1 MYLRTEIYSWKN
13 RKCKIKLKDKTFSRS
28 MKLVPEVINKF
39 FISSLIALIATGLR
53 MVGPNLISNG
63 IDDGVLKSDYNYVL
77 QQSLFY
83 FITLVLLYFVT
94 SQALLSIGMVGET
107 YVRRVREKLFR
118 HMSSLDI
125 NYFEK
130 NKTGV
135 LVARL
140 TSDMQSLNEF
150 AREGASSV
158 ITALLT
164 IFGAVVA
171 VFLVDVQLSIL
182 AFVIMPI
189 LAIATK
195 IFRNYADTTY
205 WEVREWIGQ
214 VLSSL
219 QEGISGVRVI
229 QAYTDEDT
237 QIKRFKNVNKEHF
250 KANMRS
256 ARNIAVYFPFLEFTR
271 VSSIATVLWFGSQRI
286 SEGTLSVGELVAL
299 LFYLN
304 YFFDPLIQLSF
315 NYDTLRSAGSS
326 MKKVFSILDE
336 KPNLSKKGEEFPDN
350 DLEQTVEFDNVSF
363 SYGRENV
370 LHGVSFSINKGD
382 KIAIVGE
389 TGAGKSTIAKLILR
403 FYLPTNGSMKYFGVD
418 SNDVDE
424 DWVRENVAFVPQES
438 FLFRGTIRENLMYS
452 KPDLES
458 LEEELSSIGVLDWF
472 DRYENKLDQEVG
484 ERGGNISAGERQF
497 VALLRAVLAKRKIIV
512 FDEATANLDIESESS
527 ILDATEKLLAFQTS
541 IVIAHR
547 LETVLNAEKIMVMEN
562 GNLIGFDSHNNLLK
576 NNQTYK
582 DLFSAWNLVN
592 DL

>member
-1 MYLRTEIYSWKN
+1 
-13 RKCKIKLKDKTFSRS
+13 LKDKTFSRS
-28 MKLVPEVINKF
+28 LKLVPEVKNKF
-39 FISSLIALIATGLR
+39 IISSLIALFATAIR
-53 MVGPNLISNG
+53 MIGPYLIRNG
-63 IDDGVLKSDYNYVL
+63 IDGGVIESDYGYVL
-77 QQSLFY
+77 EQSLYY
-83 FITLVLLYFVT
+83 FLTLVLLYFVT
-94 SQALLSIGMVGET
+94 SQALLYIGMVGET
-107 YVRRVREKLFR
+107 YVKRVREKLFR

-140 TSDMQSLNEF
+140 TSDMQSLTEF
-150 AREGASSV
+150 AKEGASSV
-158 ITALLT
+158 LTALLT
-164 IFGAVVA
+164 IFGAVIA
-171 VFLVDVQLSIL
+171 VFIVDVQLSIL
-182 AFVIMPI
+182 AFVVMPI

-237 QIKRFKNVNKEHF
+237 QIKRFKKVNKEHF

-336 KPNLSKKGEEFPDN
+336 QPNLSKKGEKFPDTSPEN
-350 DLEQTVEFDNVSF
+350 AVEFENVKF

-370 LHGVSFSINKGD
+370 LHGVSFSINKGE

-403 FYLPTNGSMKYFGVD
+403 FYLPTGGEMKYFGID
-418 SNDVDE
+418 SKEVDE
-424 DWVRENVAFVPQES
+424 EWVRDNVAFVPQES
-438 FLFRGTIRENLMYS
+438 FLFRGTIRENLNYS
-452 KPDLES
+452 QPEVSS
-458 LEEELSSIGVLDWF
+458 LEEELASIGVLEWF
-472 DRYENKLDQEVG
+472 DRYEKKLDQEVG

-547 LETVLNAEKIMVMEN
+547 LETVLNAEKIIVMEN
-562 GNLIGFDSHNNLLK
+562 GNLTGFDSHENLL
-576 NNQTYK
+576 NGNQTYK

-592 DL
+592 ET

>member
-1 MYLRTEIYSWKN
+1 L
-13 RKCKIKLKDKTFSRS
+13 
-28 MKLVPEVINKF
+28 KLVPEVRNKF
-39 FISSLIALIATGLR
+39 IVSSLIALFATAIR
-53 MVGPNLISNG
+53 MVGPYLIRNG
-63 IDDGVLKSDYNYVL
+63 IDGGVIESDYGYVL
-77 QQSLFY
+77 EQSIYY
-83 FITLVLLYFVT
+83 FLTIVLLYFVT
-94 SQALLSIGMVGET
+94 SQALLYIGMVGET
-107 YVRRVREKLFR
+107 YVKRVREKLFR

-140 TSDMQSLNEF
+140 TSDMQSLTEF
-150 AREGASSV
+150 AKEGASSV
-158 ITALLT
+158 LTALLT
-164 IFGAVVA
+164 ILGAVIA
-171 VFLVDVQLSIL
+171 VFIVDVQLSIL
-182 AFVIMPI
+182 AFVVMPI

-237 QIKRFKNVNKEHF
+237 QIKRFKKVNKEHF

-336 KPNLSKKGEEFPDN
+336 QPNLSKKGEKFPDTSPEN
-350 DLEQTVEFDNVSF
+350 AVEFDNVKF

-370 LHGVSFSINKGD
+370 LHEVSFSINKGE

-403 FYLPTNGSMKYFGVD
+403 FYLPTGGAMKYFGID
-418 SNDVDE
+418 SKEVDE
-424 DWVRENVAFVPQES
+424 EWVRNNVAFVPQES
-438 FLFRGTIRENLMYS
+438 FLFRGTIRENLNYS
-452 KPDLES
+452 QPDVTS
-458 LEEELSSIGVLDWF
+458 LEEELASIGVLDWF
-472 DRYENKLDQEVG
+472 DRYEKKLDQEVG

-547 LETVLNAEKIMVMEN
+547 LETVLNAEKIIVMEN
-562 GNLIGFDSHNNLLK
+562 GNLTGFDSHENLLK
-576 NNQTYK
+576 GNQTYK

-592 DL
+592 ES

>member
-1 MYLRTEIYSWKN
+1 MYLRIEIYSWKN

-350 DLEQTVEFDNVSF
+350 DLEKTVEFDNVSF

-452 KPDLES
+452 KPDFES

>member
-1 MYLRTEIYSWKN
+1 M
-13 RKCKIKLKDKTFSRS
+13 KDKTFSRS
-28 MKLVPEVINKF
+28 LKLVPEVKNKF
-39 FISSLIALIATGLR
+39 IVSSLIALFATAIR
-53 MVGPNLISNG
+53 MIGPYLIRNG
-63 IDDGVLKSDYNYVL
+63 IDGGVIESDYGYVL
-77 QQSLFY
+77 EQSLYY
-83 FITLVLLYFVT
+83 FLTLVLLYFVT
-94 SQALLSIGMVGET
+94 SQALLYIGMVGET
-107 YVRRVREKLFR
+107 YVKRVREKLFR

-140 TSDMQSLNEF
+140 TSDMQSLTEF
-150 AREGASSV
+150 AKEGASSV
-158 ITALLT
+158 LTALLT
-164 IFGAVVA
+164 IFGAVIA
-171 VFLVDVQLSIL
+171 VFIVDVQLSIL
-182 AFVIMPI
+182 AFVVMPI

-237 QIKRFKNVNKEHF
+237 QIKRFKKVNKEHF

-336 KPNLSKKGEEFPDN
+336 QPNLSKKGEKFPDTSPEN
-350 DLEQTVEFDNVSF
+350 AVEFENVKF

-370 LHGVSFSINKGD
+370 LHGVSFSINKGE

-403 FYLPTNGSMKYFGVD
+403 FYLPTGGEMKYFGID
-418 SNDVDE
+418 SKEVDE
-424 DWVRENVAFVPQES
+424 EWVRDNVAFVPQES
-438 FLFRGTIRENLMYS
+438 FLFRGTIRENLNYS
-452 KPDLES
+452 QPEVSS
-458 LEEELSSIGVLDWF
+458 LEEELASIGVLEWF
-472 DRYENKLDQEVG
+472 DRYEKKLDQEVG

-547 LETVLNAEKIMVMEN
+547 LETVLNAEKIIVMEN
-562 GNLIGFDSHNNLLK
+562 GNLTGFDSHENLL
-576 NNQTYK
+576 NGNQTYK

-592 DL
+592 ET

>member
-1 MYLRTEIYSWKN
+1 
-13 RKCKIKLKDKTFSRS
+13 
-28 MKLVPEVINKF
+28 MKLVPEVRNKF
-39 FISSLIALIATGLR
+39 IISSLIALFATAIR
-53 MVGPNLISNG
+53 MVGPYLIRNG
-63 IDDGVLKSDYNYVL
+63 IDGGVIESDYGYVL
-77 QQSLFY
+77 QQSLYY
-83 FITLVLLYFVT
+83 FLTLVLLYFVT
-94 SQALLSIGMVGET
+94 SQALLYIGMVGET
-107 YVRRVREKLFR
+107 YVKRVREKLFR

-140 TSDMQSLNEF
+140 TSDMQSLTEF
-150 AREGASSV
+150 AKEGASSV
-158 ITALLT
+158 LTALLT
-164 IFGAVVA
+164 IFGAVIA
-171 VFLVDVQLSIL
+171 VFIVDVQLSIL
-182 AFVIMPI
+182 AFVVMPI

-237 QIKRFKNVNKEHF
+237 QIKRFKKVNKEHF

-271 VSSIATVLWFGSQRI
+271 VSSIATVSWFGSQRI

-336 KPNLSKKGEEFPDN
+336 QPNLSKKGEKFPDTSPEN
-350 DLEQTVEFDNVSF
+350 AVEFDNVKF

-370 LHGVSFSINKGD
+370 LHEVSFSINKGE

-403 FYLPTNGSMKYFGVD
+403 FYLPTGGAMKYFGID
-418 SNDVDE
+418 SKEVDE
-424 DWVRENVAFVPQES
+424 EWVRNNVAFVPQES
-438 FLFRGTIRENLMYS
+438 FLFRGTIRENLNYS
-452 KPDLES
+452 QPDVTS
-458 LEEELSSIGVLDWF
+458 LEEELASIGVLDWF
-472 DRYENKLDQEVG
+472 DRYEKKLDQEVG

-547 LETVLNAEKIMVMEN
+547 LETVLNAEKIIVMEN
-562 GNLIGFDSHNNLLK
+562 GNLTGFDSHENLLK
-576 NNQTYK
+576 DNQTYK

-592 DL
+592 ES

>member
-1 MYLRTEIYSWKN
+1 
-13 RKCKIKLKDKTFSRS
+13 

-63 IDDGVLKSDYNYVL
+63 IDDGVLKSDYNYVI

-304 YFFDPLIQLSF
+304 YFFDTLIQLSF

-350 DLEQTVEFDNVSF
+350 DLEKTVEFDNVSF

-452 KPDLES
+452 KPDFES

-472 DRYENKLDQEVG
+472 DRYEKKLDQEVG

>member
-1 MYLRTEIYSWKN
+1 M
-13 RKCKIKLKDKTFSRS
+13 KDKTFSRS
-28 MKLVPEVINKF
+28 LKLVPEVRNKF
-39 FISSLIALIATGLR
+39 IISSLIALFATAIR
-53 MVGPNLISNG
+53 MVGPYLIRNG
-63 IDDGVLKSDYNYVL
+63 IDGGVIESDYGYVL
-77 QQSLFY
+77 EQSLYY
-83 FITLVLLYFVT
+83 FLTLVLLYFVT
-94 SQALLSIGMVGET
+94 SQALLYIGMVGET
-107 YVRRVREKLFR
+107 YVKRVREKLFR

-140 TSDMQSLNEF
+140 TSDMQSLTEF
-150 AREGASSV
+150 AKEGASSV
-158 ITALLT
+158 LTALLT
-164 IFGAVVA
+164 IFGAVIA
-171 VFLVDVQLSIL
+171 VFIVDVQLSIL
-182 AFVIMPI
+182 AFVVMPI

-229 QAYTDEDT
+229 QAYTDEDS
-237 QIKRFKNVNKEHF
+237 QIKRFKKVNKEHF

-336 KPNLSKKGEEFPDN
+336 QPNLSKKGEKFPDTSPEN
-350 DLEQTVEFDNVSF
+350 AVEFDNVKF

-370 LHGVSFSINKGD
+370 LHEVSFSITKGE

-403 FYLPTNGSMKYFGVD
+403 FYLPTGGAMKYFGID
-418 SNDVDE
+418 SKEVDE
-424 DWVRENVAFVPQES
+424 EWVRNNVAFVPQES
-438 FLFRGTIRENLMYS
+438 FLFRGTIRENLNYS
-452 KPDLES
+452 QPDVTS
-458 LEEELSSIGVLDWF
+458 LEEELGSIGVLDWF
-472 DRYENKLDQEVG
+472 DRYEKKLDQEVG

-547 LETVLNAEKIMVMEN
+547 LETVLNAEKIIVMEN
-562 GNLIGFDSHNNLLK
+562 GNLTGFDSHENLLK
-576 NNQTYK
+576 DNQTYK

-592 DL
+592 ES

>member
-1 MYLRTEIYSWKN
+1 
-13 RKCKIKLKDKTFSRS
+13 
-28 MKLVPEVINKF
+28 MKLVPEVRNKF
-39 FISSLIALIATGLR
+39 IISSLIALFATAIR
-53 MVGPNLISNG
+53 MVGPYLIRNG
-63 IDDGVLKSDYNYVL
+63 IDGGVIESDYGYVL
-77 QQSLFY
+77 EQSLYY
-83 FITLVLLYFVT
+83 FLTLVLLYFVT
-94 SQALLSIGMVGET
+94 SQALLYIGMVGET
-107 YVRRVREKLFR
+107 YVKRVREKLFR

-140 TSDMQSLNEF
+140 TSDMQSLTEF
-150 AREGASSV
+150 AKEGASSV
-158 ITALLT
+158 LTALLT
-164 IFGAVVA
+164 ILGAVIA
-171 VFLVDVQLSIL
+171 VFIVDVQLSIL
-182 AFVIMPI
+182 AFVVMPI

-229 QAYTDEDT
+229 QAYTNEDT
-237 QIKRFKNVNKEHF
+237 QIKRFKKVNKEHF

-286 SEGTLSVGELVAL
+286 YEGTLSVGELVAL

-336 KPNLSKKGEEFPDN
+336 QPNLSKKGEKFPDTSPEN
-350 DLEQTVEFDNVSF
+350 AVEFDNVKF

-370 LHGVSFSINKGD
+370 LHEVSFSITKGE

-403 FYLPTNGSMKYFGVD
+403 FYLPTGGAMKYFGID
-418 SNDVDE
+418 SKEVDE
-424 DWVRENVAFVPQES
+424 EWVRNNVAFVPQES
-438 FLFRGTIRENLMYS
+438 FLFRGTIRENLNYS
-452 KPDLES
+452 QPDVTS
-458 LEEELSSIGVLDWF
+458 LEEELASIGVLDWF
-472 DRYENKLDQEVG
+472 DRYEKKLDQEVG

-547 LETVLNAEKIMVMEN
+547 LETVLNAEKIIVMEN
-562 GNLIGFDSHNNLLK
+562 GNLTGFDSHENLLK
-576 NNQTYK
+576 DNQTYK

-592 DL
+592 ES

>member
-1 MYLRTEIYSWKN
+1 
-13 RKCKIKLKDKTFSRS
+13 
-28 MKLVPEVINKF
+28 MKLVPEVRNKF
-39 FISSLIALIATGLR
+39 IISSLIALLATAIR
-53 MVGPNLISNG
+53 MVGPYLIRNG
-63 IDDGVLKSDYNYVL
+63 IDGGVIESDYGYVL
-77 QQSLFY
+77 QQSLYY
-83 FITLVLLYFVT
+83 FLTLVLLYFVT
-94 SQALLSIGMVGET
+94 SQALLYIGMVGET
-107 YVRRVREKLFR
+107 YVKRVREKLFR

-140 TSDMQSLNEF
+140 TSDMQSLTEF
-150 AREGASSV
+150 AKEGASSV
-158 ITALLT
+158 LTALLT
-164 IFGAVVA
+164 IFGAVIA
-171 VFLVDVQLSIL
+171 VFIVDVQLSIL
-182 AFVIMPI
+182 AFVVMPI

-237 QIKRFKNVNKEHF
+237 QIKRFKKVNKEHF

-336 KPNLSKKGEEFPDN
+336 QPNLSNKGEKFPDTSPEN
-350 DLEQTVEFDNVSF
+350 AVKFDNVKF
-363 SYGRENV
+363 SYRRENV
-370 LHGVSFSINKGD
+370 LHEVSFSINKGE

-403 FYLPTNGSMKYFGVD
+403 FYLPTGGAMKYFGID
-418 SNDVDE
+418 SKEVDE
-424 DWVRENVAFVPQES
+424 EWVRNNVAFVPQES
-438 FLFRGTIRENLMYS
+438 FLFRGTIRENLNYS
-452 KPDLES
+452 QPDVTS
-458 LEEELSSIGVLDWF
+458 LEEELASIGVLDWF
-472 DRYENKLDQEVG
+472 DRYEKKLDQEVG

-547 LETVLNAEKIMVMEN
+547 LETVLNAEKIIVMEN
-562 GNLIGFDSHNNLLK
+562 GNLTGFNSHENLLK
-576 NNQTYK
+576 DNETYK

-592 DL
+592 ES

>member
-1 MYLRTEIYSWKN
+1 
-13 RKCKIKLKDKTFSRS
+13 
-28 MKLVPEVINKF
+28 MKLVPEVRNKF
-39 FISSLIALIATGLR
+39 IISSLIALFATAIR
-53 MVGPNLISNG
+53 MVGPYLIRNG
-63 IDDGVLKSDYNYVL
+63 IDGGVIESDYGYVL
-77 QQSLFY
+77 QQSLYY
-83 FITLVLLYFVT
+83 FLTLVLLYFVT
-94 SQALLSIGMVGET
+94 SQALLYIGMVGET
-107 YVRRVREKLFR
+107 YVKRVREKLFR

-140 TSDMQSLNEF
+140 TSDMQSLTEF
-150 AREGASSV
+150 AKEGASSV
-158 ITALLT
+158 LTALLT
-164 IFGAVVA
+164 IFGAVIA
-171 VFLVDVQLSIL
+171 VFIVDVQLSIL
-182 AFVIMPI
+182 AFVVMPI

-237 QIKRFKNVNKEHF
+237 QIKRFKKVNKEHF

-336 KPNLSKKGEEFPDN
+336 QPNLSKKGEKFPDTSPEN
-350 DLEQTVEFDNVSF
+350 AVEFDNVKF

-370 LHGVSFSINKGD
+370 LHEVSFSITKGE

-403 FYLPTNGSMKYFGVD
+403 FYLPTGGAMKYFGID
-418 SNDVDE
+418 SKEVDE
-424 DWVRENVAFVPQES
+424 EWVRNNVAFVPQES
-438 FLFRGTIRENLMYS
+438 FLFRGTIRENLNYS
-452 KPDLES
+452 QPDVTS
-458 LEEELSSIGVLDWF
+458 LEEELGSIGVLDWF
-472 DRYENKLDQEVG
+472 DRYEKKLDQEVG

-547 LETVLNAEKIMVMEN
+547 LETVLNAEKIIVMEN
-562 GNLIGFDSHNNLLK
+562 GNLTGFDSHENLLK
-576 NNQTYK
+576 DNQTYK

-592 DL
+592 ES